1 MKIALIASALTLVG
15 SCATTKYTTQIQ
27 NLKDSIQL
35 VDSALVV
42 KYSNTITLDELRDH
56 LYKFS
61 SDSFEGRATGEL
73 GQKLAAEFLKSYYQH
88 EDINS
93 PYGDSTYYQAIP
105 KSFLPNNS
113 KASENVIAYIKGS
126 EKPNE
131 VVIIS
136 AHYDH
141 LGITEDGKINNG
153 ADDNG
158 SGTSAVMEI
167 AQAFKIAKD
176 QGHGPKRS
184 ILFLHVTAEEIGKYG
199 SDYYAQHPVFP
210 LSNTISDLNIDMIGR
225 IDDDH
230 INNTNYIYLIGSEK
244 LSKELHYI
252 SEKVNTAYV
261 NIDLDYKYD
270 LEGDTNHYY
279 YRSDHYN
286 FARMGVP
293 VIFYFNGEHKDYHK
307 PTDTVD
313 KIDFN
318 LLTKRTRLIFATAW
332 QLANQKNRIKID
344 NYENS

>member
-1 MKIALIASALTLVG
+1 MKIAVIASALTLVG

-42 KYSNTITLDELRDH
+42 TYSNTITPDELREH

-61 SDSFEGRATGEL
+61 SDAFEGRATGEL
-73 GQKLAAEFLKSYYQH
+73 GQKLAAKFLESYYKKEH
-88 EDINS
+88 IAS
-93 PYGDSTYYQAIP
+93 PYGDSTYYQTIP
-105 KSFLPNNS
+105 KSFLPNHT
-113 KASENVIAYIKGS
+113 KTSENVVAYIKGS

-141 LGITEDGKINNG
+141 LGVTDDGQINNG

-167 AQAFKIAKD
+167 AQAFKMAKD
-176 QGHGPKRS
+176 QGHRPKRS

-199 SDYYAQHPVFP
+199 SEYYAQHPIFS

-225 IDDDH
+225 IDEEH

-252 SEKVNTAYV
+252 SEKVNAAYV
-261 NIDLDYKYD
+261 NIGLDYRYD
-270 LEGDTNHYY
+270 LEDDTNHYY

-286 FARMGVP
+286 FARLGVP

-307 PTDTVD
+307 PTDTAD

-318 LLTKRTRLIFATAW
+318 LLAKRSRLIFATAW

-344 NYENS
+344 HSENS